1 MSTAGRTPEIPD
13 PYLGTVYGNI
23 LDMYDNP
30 SYNLRLYMR
39 PVGENASVA
48 GDADKADSAD
58 SARTTTPTDTPE
70 IVVTAPKE
78 IKAVTIAQTGVTGNI
93 IDDLELSGAK
103 DAGGGFLIQNAKF
116 RIIQPGA
123 ANLLDQI
130 AAADLYLGNQVTT
143 TPIMYLDIR
152 FQGYNHDPDD
162 NDAGGEVTTIVG
174 PITFKC
180 RLRSVNVR
188 IDNTGSYYECEATLE
203 NTTAFADPVYRF
215 LSDTQTQGTTI
226 TEHVRALEKA
236 LSAMHNTAE
245 GYQRPDQF
253 VFDLSGLLDDGSSTL
268 KGFEGGNVTK
278 IKDEKLN
285 TSTAPGAQ
293 DTNRGWSNI
302 VNDTLDQEE
311 GNVQDP
317 PSNKGRT
324 DITVAGDVLRVK
336 AGTSISRYFFNLLS
350 MNQEFLSMITRKTN
364 FSDPGSL
371 TADKAKTFIKWLRMN
386 AEVQELQWD
395 KNRGAYTRKY
405 TYKPTLYDTG
415 RSDIA
420 LTVDEIMPTGTEAA
434 ATSKLNQ
441 MYQAGQIHK
450 SYYYLFTGR
459 NDQIINLDIA
469 YDGGQVLLVPPKG
482 GAIGDVTLSAAVSLN
497 STIAQTADAS
507 GIDLFSKA
515 KNAANKAKF
524 GDLLNS
530 IKGQADAIAAVANA
544 VGRAPEQLAQKLND
558 ATGKAQRE
566 LANSLD
572 TATINRTVSGAAMS
586 NQSNTITAPSNG
598 TTPGGGAYK
607 PDLSG
612 FTYSEDLVMSSN
624 AIDVKD
630 LKNFDIS
637 NADFRYEIVGTS
649 TVPNIA
655 EGATY
660 ITTNPGNN
668 LFGYVYQQ
676 HNASAFLKRAN
687 LTLRGDPWY
696 LGKASNQ
703 LNLADQS
710 TPTCMSYTS
719 NDNYFILQISSPS
732 SYDPDVE
739 DEDSPKNSG
748 FWNVNGMSN
757 SFSGLYLITAV
768 KNIFRNGVYTV
779 EIEGA
784 KDMAIPLHKVR
795 RVRRNENARDLTK
808 VAGYD
813 EAIRT
818 IGTPITT
825 TTDPTNPNPTP
836 GDPLA
841 PVTGT
846 PPPVGQ
852 GKESMAKLREWLIQN
867 GTLADENPLFPG
879 DYNKDAHESAEH
891 REGRAFDVNIVG
903 PNGQRYREWDNPAQ
917 RAKFDAMKS
926 ALQAQGWNVVWGEKG
941 HYDHLHVYARR
952 GTPGT
957 PGK

>member
-93 IDDLELSGAK
+93 IDDLEISGAK
-103 DAGGGFLIQNAKF
+103 DAEGGFLLQNAKF

-130 AAADLYLGNQVTT
+130 AAADMYLGNQVSTS
-143 TPIMYLDIR
+143 PIMYLDIR

-180 RLRSVNVR
+180 RLRSINVK
-188 IDNTGSYYECEATLE
+188 IDNTGSYYDCEASLE
-203 NTTAFADPVYRF
+203 NTTAFADPVFRIPKA
-215 LSDTQTQGTTI
+215 TKTHGATI
-226 TEHVRALEKA
+226 TEHIRMFEKV
-236 LSAMHNTAE
+236 LSEMHNE
-245 GYQRPDQF
+245 FSKGSYERPDQF

-268 KGFEGGNVTK
+268 KGFEGGNTTK

-285 TSTAPGAQ
+285 TSTEPGAQ

-302 VNDTLDQEE
+302 INDTFDQEE

-324 DITVAGDVLRVK
+324 DITVVGDTLNVK
-336 AGTSISRYFFNLLS
+336 AGTSISRYIFNLLS
-350 MNQEFLSMITRKTN
+350 MNQEFLSMISRKTN
-364 FSDPGSL
+364 ISNPGDL
-371 TADKAKTFIKWLRMN
+371 TADKAKTFIKWVRMN

-395 KNRGAYTRKY
+395 KLRGTYTRKY

-420 LTVDEIMPTGTEAA
+420 LTVDEVMPTGSEAA

-459 NDQIINLDIA
+459 NDQILNLDIA

-482 GAIGDVTLSAAVSLN
+482 GTIGDVTLSAAVSLN

-507 GIDLFSKA
+507 GIDLFNKA
-515 KNAANKAKF
+515 KNAANRAKF
-524 GDLLNS
+524 GDLLNA
-530 IKGQADAIAAVANA
+530 IKGQTDALNAVANSI
-544 VGRAPEQLAQKLND
+544 GRTPEQLAQKLND

-566 LANSLD
+566 LANSID

-586 NQSNTITAPSNG
+586 NQSNTITAPPNG
-598 TTPGGGAYK
+598 TIPGGGTYK

-637 NADFRYEIVGTS
+637 NADFRYEVLGTS

-660 ITTNPGNN
+660 VTTNPSNN

-687 LTLRGDPWY
+687 ITLRGDPWY

-719 NDNYFILQISSPS
+719 NDNYFILQIGSPTA
-732 SYDPDVE
+732 YDPDVE

-748 FWNVNGMSN
+748 FWKFNGMSN
-757 SFSGLYLITAV
+757 SFSGLYMITRV
-768 KNIFRNGVYTV
+768 VNNFRNGVYTV
-779 EIEGA
+779 DVEAA

-795 RVRRNENARDLTK
+795 RVRREENARDLTK

-813 EAIRT
+813 DAIRT
-818 IGTPITT
+818 IGTPIPADTN
-825 TTDPTNPNPTP
+825 PTNPDPTP

-841 PVTGT
+841 PVVGT

-852 GKESMAKLREWLIQN
+852 DKASMAKLREWLIQN
-867 GTLADENPLFPG
+867 GTRADENPLFDG
-879 DYNKDAHESAEH
+879 AYNADAHSSNEH
-891 REGRAFDVNIVG
+891 REGRAFDVNIG
-903 PNGQRYREWDNPAQ
+903 SGNREWDNPAQ
-917 RAKFDAMKS
+917 RAKFDQMAKELR
-926 ALQAQGWNVVWGEKG
+926 AAGWRVVWGSAG
-941 HYDHLHVYARR
+941 HYDHLHVYANKDA
-952 GTPGT
+952 PGR
-957 PGK
+957 